1 MKSVIEKLAEIEA
14 TAQAIVEHAEV
25 RKHDVE
31 KEVMLMK
38 KEFDEK
44 LERQTTEK
52 IQEIREE
59 REEKVN
65 QKMEEERTK
74 NARVIEQLKEEFDKN
89 HTVYA
94 KEILKNILEV

>member
-31 KEVMLMK
+31 KEVMLMRT
-38 KEFDEK
+38 EFDEK
-44 LERQTTEK
+44 LSKETDEK
-52 IQEIREE
+52 LRKLRSE
-59 REEKVN
+59 REEN
-65 QKMEEERTK
+65 LNLKMEEERRK
-74 NARVIEQLKEEFDKN
+74 NERFIEQLKEEFAEN
-89 HTVYA
+89 HEVYA

>member
-25 RKHDVE
+25 RKRDAE
-31 KEVMLMK
+31 KEVMLMRT
-38 KEFDEK
+38 EFDEK
-44 LERQTTEK
+44 LSKETEEK
-52 IQEIREE
+52 LQKLREE
-59 REEKVN
+59 RGAN
-65 QKMEEERTK
+65 LNRKMEEERKK
-74 NARVIEQLKEEFDKN
+74 NERFVEQLKDEFAEN

>member
-25 RKHDVE
+25 RKRDVE
-31 KEVMLMK
+31 KEVMLMR

-44 LERQTTEK
+44 LEKETAEK
-52 IQEIREE
+52 LQKIREE
-59 REEKVN
+59 REEKLN
-65 QKMEEERTK
+65 LKMEEERKK
-74 NARVIEQLKEEFDKN
+74 NTRVIEQLKEEFDAN

-94 KEILKNILEV
+94 KEILENILEV

>member
-31 KEVMLMK
+31 KEVMLMRT
-38 KEFDEK
+38 EFDEK
-44 LERQTTEK
+44 LAKETDEK
-52 IQEIREE
+52 LRKIRAE
-59 REEKVN
+59 REEN
-65 QKMEEERTK
+65 LNLKMEEERKK
-74 NARVIEQLKEEFDKN
+74 NQRFIEQLKDEFAKN

>member
-44 LERQTTEK
+44 LERETTEK

>member
-1 MKSVIEKLAEIEA
+1 MKSVIEKLEEIEA

-44 LERQTTEK
+44 LERETTEK

-59 REEKVN
+59 REGKVN

-74 NARVIEQLKEEFDKN
+74 SARVIEQLKEEFDKN

>member
-44 LERQTTEK
+44 LERETTEK

-59 REEKVN
+59 REEKLN

-74 NARVIEQLKEEFDKN
+74 NARVIKQLKEEFDKN

>member
-44 LERQTTEK
+44 LERETTEK

-65 QKMEEERTK
+65 QMMEEERTK
-74 NARVIEQLKEEFDKN
+74 NARVIKQLKEEFDKN

>member
-31 KEVMLMK
+31 MEVMLMRR
-38 KEFDEK
+38 EFDEK
-44 LERQTTEK
+44 LAKETEEKLQK
-52 IQEIREE
+52 IRAE
-59 REEKVN
+59 REAN
-65 QKMEEERTK
+65 LNLKMEEERKK
-74 NARVIEQLKEEFDKN
+74 NERFIEQLKKEFSEN
-89 HTVYA
+89 HAVYA

>member
-25 RKHDVE
+25 RKRDVE
-31 KEVMLMK
+31 KEVMLMRT
-38 KEFDEK
+38 EFDEK
-44 LERQTTEK
+44 LSKETEEK
-52 IQEIREE
+52 LQKLREE
-59 REEKVN
+59 REAN
-65 QKMEEERTK
+65 LNRKMEEERKK
-74 NARVIEQLKEEFDKN
+74 NERFVEQLKDEFAEN

>member
-1 MKSVIEKLAEIEA
+1 MKSVIEKLAEIES

-31 KEVMLMK
+31 KEIMLMRT
-38 KEFDEK
+38 EFDETLSKETEEK
-44 LERQTTEK
+44 LQK
-52 IQEIREE
+52 LREE
-59 REEKVN
+59 REAN
-65 QKMEEERTK
+65 LNLKMEEERKK
-74 NARVIEQLKEEFDKN
+74 NERFIEQLKDEFAKN

>member
-31 KEVMLMK
+31 MEVMQMRR
-38 KEFDEK
+38 EFDEK
-44 LERQTTEK
+44 LAKETDEK
-52 IQEIREE
+52 LQKIRAE
-59 REEKVN
+59 REAN
-65 QKMEEERTK
+65 LNLKMEEERKK
-74 NARVIEQLKEEFDKN
+74 NERFIEQLKNEFSEN
-89 HTVYA
+89 HTAYA

>member
-31 KEVMLMK
+31 KEVMLMRTA
-38 KEFDEK
+38 FDEK
-44 LERQTTEK
+44 LMKETDEK
-52 IQEIREE
+52 LQKIRAE
-59 REEKVN
+59 REEN
-65 QKMEEERTK
+65 LNLKMEEERKK
-74 NARVIEQLKEEFDKN
+74 NERFIEQLKKEFAEN
-89 HTVYA
+89 HTAYA

>member
-25 RKHDVE
+25 RKHDAE
-31 KEVMLMK
+31 KEVMLMRT
-38 KEFDEK
+38 EFDEK
-44 LERQTTEK
+44 LSKETDEK
-52 IQEIREE
+52 LRKLRTE
-59 REEKVN
+59 REENLKL
-65 QKMEEERTK
+65 KMDEERKK
-74 NARVIEQLKEEFDKN
+74 NERFIEELKDEFAKN

>member
-25 RKHDVE
+25 RKHDGE
-31 KEVMLMK
+31 KEGMLMK

-44 LERQTTEK
+44 LERETTEK

-74 NARVIEQLKEEFDKN
+74 NARVIKQLKEEFDKN
-89 HTVYA
+89 LTVYA

>member
-1 MKSVIEKLAEIEA
+1 MKSVIEKLADIEA

-31 KEVMLMK
+31 KEVMLMRN
-38 KEFDEK
+38 EFDENLSK
-44 LERQTTEK
+44 ETEEK
-52 IQEIREE
+52 IQKIRAE
-59 REEKVN
+59 REEN
-65 QKMEEERTK
+65 LNLKMEEERKK
-74 NARVIEQLKEEFDKN
+74 NERFIEQMKEEFAKN